1 MRQPNARASVISAQR
16 TKFQLFMAASPSG
29 SDRSTVRQP
38 HGARGRK
45 AVRANAGSTS
55 ALGRPFSG
63 GSRCSPG
70 AGGPEKPAGVG
81 ATRGAGWPCTCAA
94 TSRMVGTLVGSPAG
108 LQGGRGGRHTAACF
122 GLGRR
127 NRWCLHTAAVS
138 SRSAKA
144 RPCSCGGLATSPAWC
159 TRKSIHKQQLYG
171 RPSNSNNNSTSHKQ
185 QLYDPQATIP
195 RARAHRAG
203 RVPAK
208 RSCTRRGAA
217 LGTRLR
223 RRDTHGELSPFTR
236 ATAPWRLACASA
248 AATRC
253 RVTGALTVTVCG
265 AVAAR
270 AGAAGGLRLR
280 SCPRGLACGSARGGR
295 RDALTQRAG
304 TACVCLLARLT
315 GRLQADVQTVSHP
328 ESVPETT
335 NKCNREGG
343 SRTEAWHAQT
353 GCRAQPAGRPGG
365 GGGRLARPLA
375 MARQAAWPHAPQTCR
390 AQSPE
395 VGGASARGRRGRGCH
410 GRFRTAAEGRC
421 RQCLRM
427 QLRPSLHS
435 RSRPEGDG
443 GWALQ
448 TVVTH
453 T

>member
-1 MRQPNARASVISAQR
+1 MPAPPLHLAGHFLGVAGAPPGQAAQRSPPAWARPAALAGRVRAPPRREWLAPWWVPPQGCRAGEAAGTPPPALASAEETVGACTRPRSALGQPKHAPAVAAAWQPAQLGARASPFTSNNS
-16 TKFQLFMAASPSG
+16 TG
-29 SDRSTVRQP
+29 DR
-38 HGARGRK
+38 
-45 AVRANAGSTS
+45 
-55 ALGRPFSG
+55 
-63 GSRCSPG
+63 
-70 AGGPEKPAGVG
+70 
-81 ATRGAGWPCTCAA
+81 ATATTTLRA
-94 TSRMVGTLVGSPAG
+94 TS
-108 LQGGRGGRHTAACF
+108 
-122 GLGRR
+122 
-127 NRWCLHTAAVS
+127 
-138 SRSAKA
+138 
-144 RPCSCGGLATSPAWC
+144 
-159 TRKSIHKQQLYG
+159 
-171 RPSNSNNNSTSHKQ
+171 NNSTSHKQ